1 LLEIAKLEQEI
12 LQACQSVLNRVSV
25 NFSFYEKFTRIWDGL
40 GVKDKSL
47 SVASAQKTKCF
58 AWQLFICAKIK
69 LLKCDDI
76 LNTALLLYAVLKV
89 VTLNLPPEV
98 EMTAPLGFLE
108 QLVNL
113 VNNKQDASSVVQVV

>member
-1 LLEIAKLEQEI
+1 M
-12 LQACQSVLNRVSV
+12 LNRVSV

-58 AWQLFICAKIK
+58 AWQLFISAKIK

-98 EMTAPLGFLE
+98 EMTAPPGFLE

-113 VNNKQDASSVVQVV
+113 VNNKEDASSVVQVV